1 MSQIFMFL
9 MMIDDISLRTDKI
22 TESSKKRY
30 ESEFDNLLI
39 ADNGLLDGLKQNWIT
54 QWFKGN
60 HLTEDDVRYK
70 VNVPPSTDDSDGR
83 STTSSSDELRK
94 LFDFDIKIEKTKT
107 RILSI
112 LIPISIDLAGS
123 SFKKVGS
130 LYNNLKDK
138 RVDQSDQSDQKG
150 LSAQNNN
157 LDQKVKFD
165 LEENSSIFNDTSGY
179 FDKVSLENVLKEY
192 KIDEKN

>member
-1 MSQIFMFL
+1 MFL